1 MFTWTSMQTHK
12 IPNLRPRPPPFKIA
26 HGPVAMGSVHREIL
40 VYACGVD
47 HGFMVRASY
56 STISELRVCLPSPCP
71 WQLLSAIRA
80 LPSFP
85 GFPAHIHR
93 ERERERERE
102 RANSTWARKRAN
114 SAHRERYDRPID
126 YKREAA
132 ACGAG
137 HFLRR
142 LPIAPKW

>member
-1 MFTWTSMQTHK
+1 MQTHK

-47 HGFMVRASY
+47 HGAGKLQYYFRIASVPPVPVPVAAFVR
-56 STISELRVCLPSPCP
+56 
-71 WQLLSAIRA
+71 LSAIRA

-93 ERERERERE
+93 ERERERESELNLGARARE
-102 RANSTWARKRAN
+102 FRAPRAV
-114 SAHRERYDRPID
+114 RPPDR
-126 YKREAA
+126 
-132 ACGAG
+132 
-137 HFLRR
+137 L
-142 LPIAPKW
+142 

>member
-1 MFTWTSMQTHK
+1 MQTHK

-47 HGFMVRASY
+47 HGAGKLQYYFRIASVPPVPVPVAAFVR
-56 STISELRVCLPSPCP
+56 
-71 WQLLSAIRA
+71 LSAIRA

-93 ERERERERE
+93 ERERER
-102 RANSTWARKRAN
+102 ANSTWARARAN